1 MKNRATGFSAN
12 MMMLGTEVSQP
23 IDVLFGAALRGEG
36 SQDPGI
42 YLKHLREV
50 LQEVHA
56 LAATKLCSQMHY
68 QKWTYDLKLQ
78 EHHYEVGDLVFR
90 RREAQKV
97 GSSKKLN
104 TVWIGPLLV
113 VEVINPVL
121 YWVRDR
127 KRQYVLHHDLLKC
140 CEDRVVPLWIRKMH
154 HELMDLDTTIAYD
167 EAEQGEESI
176 PVGKDS
182 TQGKRGAVMKGSK
195 IGDTEGSS
203 SKESQEEGYLKDVS
217 PGMDTTMGA
226 DSGVI
231 LYGSQGEG
239 CSKDISPGGDTTSGV
254 LEGDNL
260 DGSGIDE
267 EVDPIEDMAGAD
279 VIEDQAE
286 SMPTNVSWIDKTRD
300 LGLNSLFSESPVVH
314 IYAQQGKAAGRGKGK
329 KEYSPVESVSRAGRQ
344 RKIPAHLQNYK
355 Y

>member
-1 MKNRATGFSAN
+1 M
-12 MMMLGTEVSQP
+12 
-23 IDVLFGAALRGEG
+23 
-36 SQDPGI
+36 
-42 YLKHLREV
+42 
-50 LQEVHA
+50 
-56 LAATKLCSQMHY
+56 
-68 QKWTYDLKLQ
+68 
-78 EHHYEVGDLVFR
+78 
-90 RREAQKV
+90 

-104 TVWIGPLLV
+104 TVWTGPLLV

-121 YWVRDR
+121 YWVLDR
-127 KRQYVLHHDLLKC
+127 KRQYVVHHDLLKC

-182 TQGKRGAVMKGSK
+182 TQGKRGAVMKSSET
-195 IGDTEGSS
+195 GDTEGSS
-203 SKESQEEGYLKDVS
+203 SKESQEEGHLKDVS
-217 PGMDTTMGA
+217 PWMDTTMGA

-231 LYGSQGEG
+231 LYRSQGEG
-239 CSKDISPGGDTTSGV
+239 CSKDISPGGDTASGA

-260 DGSGIDE
+260 DGSSIDE

-279 VIEDQAE
+279 VIENQAE

-329 KEYSPVESVSRAGRQ
+329 KSTVLWNQCLGQEGSVKFQPICRTINI
-344 RKIPAHLQNYK
+344 KCD
-355 Y
+355 